1 MYQDLIR
8 SELNEAAE
16 VLNKFSQDDNNI
28 RQIEC
33 AAKLIADAFK
43 QGNGRKE

>member
-16 VLNKFSQDDNNI
+16 VLNKFLSDDHNI
-28 RQIEC
+28 
-33 AAKLIADAFK
+33 A
-43 QGNGRKE
+43 

>member
-16 VLNKFSQDDNNI
+16 VLNKFLSD
-28 RQIEC
+28 
-33 AAKLIADAFK
+33 
-43 QGNGRKE
+43 